1 MNIFPAGEV
10 LENVTTRGIQLDF
23 RLGKKV
29 EKHPYRD
36 YRKKK
41 RKKSAFPLNPA
52 ETCAIIYD
60 TFSMH
65 LNPLPEGVP

>member
-29 EKHPYRD
+29 EKHHFGCGWGTEG
-36 YRKKK
+36 RKNAK
-41 RKKSAFPLNPA
+41 NPR
-52 ETCAIIYD
+52 
-60 TFSMH
+60 FR
-65 LNPLPEGVP
+65 